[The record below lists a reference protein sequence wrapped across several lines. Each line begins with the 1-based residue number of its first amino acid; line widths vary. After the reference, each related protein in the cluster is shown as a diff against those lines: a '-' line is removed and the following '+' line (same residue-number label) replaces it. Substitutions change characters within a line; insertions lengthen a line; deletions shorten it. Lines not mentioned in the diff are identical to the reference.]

1 MAIVAAATAT
11 RWRQRQRQLRHER
24 TGASSSSN
32 YCDAMAHSYQPH
44 SIRSDHGSLRH
55 TAGRVLELSRAFGT
69 RALTMAQGKFDL
81 PFHLEVREIMDHRDM
96 LSGSFSMPPVR
107 LSHFS
112 SVKDTNHLTTA
123 TCSPSCPSLVVSLF
137 PQTARLEITANSL
150 INMSRDWKLGL
161 TSFVGYVLSR
171 DLP

>member
-69 RALTMAQGKFDL
+69 RALTMAQGRFDL
-81 PFHLEVREIMDHRDM
+81 PFPLGVREIMDHM
-96 LSGSFSMPPVR
+96 LSGSCWTPPVR

-112 SVKDTNHLTTA
+112 SAKDTNHLTTA

-150 INMSRDWKLGL
+150 INVSRDWKLGL